1 MKYAII
7 AAGEGSRLAAEG
19 VRVSKPLVQIQ
30 GEHLI
35 DRLLRIFM
43 HNDAEEIVVICNE
56 HSPEV
61 VHHLRALQKTGLHGQ
76 PLPLSVV
83 VKSTPSSMHSLYEMA
98 SYLEGGPFILT
109 TVDTVFDEAWFGQ
122 YVEVFKGRMELN
134 PYVEKDNRFGN
145 PLIDGYMVVTPYED
159 DEKPLYVE
167 TDAELR
173 ITGFYDEQP
182 TQPTDGAARRYYISG
197 GIYALH
203 EKALDV
209 LRRCIEQGESR
220 MRNFQRALI
229 SEGLHLQAWVAD
241 TVLDIDH
248 ATDIEKAEAFLSAP
262 RLHLAWRNGR
272 PRLEQGVHDDE
283 ILFATAAKLHSYGFE
298 MGQYNVFADL
308 ADVPTGMPYRQ
319 VVLSMCR
326 DEEELALLHQYEQQ
340 GALVV
345 NSTQSVS
352 NCTRGRLDELMRNN
366 HIAMPPQKGD
376 KGYWVKRAD
385 VHSLGGADVVYCPN
399 EGTCQEAANR
409 FLQETGTQPVVSAHV
424 EGQLVKFYGV
434 GRHFFRCYTKDEE
447 GVLSPLD
454 ATDPTVDALQQEA
467 QRLAALTGT
476 EIWGGDAIF
485 SPHSTSISIID
496 FNDWPSFSP
505 CCEEAA
511 EAIASHI
518 MQKIEE

>member
-19 VRVSKPLVQIQ
+19 VKVSKPLVKIQ

-43 HNDAEEIVVICNE
+43 HNDAEMIVVICND

-61 VHHLRALQKTGLHGQ
+61 VHHLCTLQKAGLDGQ
-76 PLPLSVV
+76 SIPLSVV
-83 VKSTPSSMHSLYEMA
+83 VKSTPSSMHSLAEMA

-122 YVEVFKGRMELN
+122 YVKVFKN
-134 PYVEKDNRFGN
+134 VPD
-145 PLIDGYMVVTPYED
+145 IDGYMVVTPHED

-167 TDAELR
+167 TDAQLR

-182 TQPTDGAARRYYISG
+182 TQPTDGEEHRYYISG
-197 GIYALH
+197 GIYALN
-203 EKALDV
+203 EKALGV
-209 LRRCIEQGESR
+209 VRRCVEQGESR

-229 SEGLHLQAWVAD
+229 NEGFQLQAWVAD

-272 PRLEQGVHDDE
+272 PRLGQGVDDDE
-283 ILFATAAKLHSYGFE
+283 ILFAAAAKLHAYGFE
-298 MGQYNVFADL
+298 MGKYNVFSDQEK
-308 ADVPTGMPYRQ
+308 VPTGMPYRQ

-326 DEEELALLHQYEQQ
+326 KEEELVLLRQYELQ

-352 NCTRGRLDELMRNN
+352 SCTRGRLDELMRNN

-385 VHSLGGADVVYCPN
+385 VHSLGGDDVVFCPN
-399 EGTCQEAANR
+399 EETCQETVNR
-409 FLQETGTQPVVSAHV
+409 FLQETGMLPVVSAHM
-424 EGQLVKFYGV
+424 EGQLVKFYGI

-447 GVLSPLD
+447 EMLSLLD
-454 ATDPTVDALQQEA
+454 ATAPAVDALQQEA

-505 CCEEAA
+505 CREEAA